1 MKLQFQRKLE
11 CNLCE
16 RQPHTKSITCAS
28 CSLIH
33 QIKNRTTT
41 TYIGAPAD
49 ENHLHTTQSTPWPE
63 QGSAPPT
70 HPHPCDH
77 MQSQNRLPRLHMP
90 DAVGIRQGRLSCTSC
105 EPLASSRSPP
115 ALLTAAVA
123 GQLLR
128 TWLPYS
134 MHLRFLLN
142 APFNSTVIFEQK
154 HFLFLS
160 SLPSR
165 RRMTCIHLKP

>member
-11 CNLCE
+11 CNRREL
-16 RQPHTKSITCAS
+16 QSHTNQKSENK
-28 CSLIH
+28 
-33 QIKNRTTT
+33 Q
-41 TYIGAPAD
+41 YIGAPAD
-49 ENHLHTTQSTPWPE
+49 ENHLHTTQSTPWHE

-115 ALLTAAVA
+115 ASQTAAVA
-123 GQLLR
+123 GQRLRPWLSDSMLLNER
-128 TWLPYS
+128 
-134 MHLRFLLN
+134 RFLHTFAFN
-142 APFNSTVIFEQK
+142 CPF
-154 HFLFLS
+154 
-160 SLPSR
+160 
-165 RRMTCIHLKP
+165 